1 METSEDEEAKKKE
14 QEKLDKKSK
23 KGLSEKE
30 LEALIDI
37 ELSETQTFELL
48 FIPSSSVA
56 NDADEFTHIAAEN
69 KKYDEL
75 KANKVGSDSYTQRGS

>member
-1 METSEDEEAKKKE
+1 
-14 QEKLDKKSK
+14 
-23 KGLSEKE
+23 
-30 LEALIDI
+30 
-37 ELSETQTFELL
+37 L

-56 NDADEFTHIAAEN
+56 NDADEVSHIAAEN